1 MIVEFEL
8 NAPPQGIFFSGSEV
22 SGIMNVHVRNESTR
36 HIIKKIQ
43 VTLVGIAH
51 FSTNLLWE
59 QWEEGGERGPPPQY
73 GGPRSSQ
80 YRSQNPIHISN
91 EFCLHLSTIVWM
103 KEQEPIQELHIGM
116 NSFPF
121 RFLLP
126 DRLPSSFEGSYGW
139 IRYYVAGRFGT
150 TAPGKRS
157 HVKKALIT
165 VVDNADINVSQL
177 QRPLRAEKQK
187 TLRCLGLCAS
197 ALITFTVELPRRGFC
212 RGDIIPLKVTLE
224 NGSSRQLRLRAQLL
238 QVIVYTAQIRT
249 EHKVVASIT
258 SGQLE
263 PRTTSTW
270 NPEELV
276 VSGHIQPTL
285 RSCGIISI
293 EYFLRVSVTGPN
305 FIGYP
310 NVIITV
316 DIAVTI
322 GNVPLHS
329 TTSAPNTVSMVSV
342 AQPQH
347 FSPQQPASS
356 MHLTQGIYP
365 PSHQPPQV
373 GPHTDRGDFQSAP
386 PPPYEDVVGNP
397 NEYMHVTR
405 FWLVICTDNIDAAFA
420 HSYCKAHF
428 VI

>member
-22 SGIMNVHVRNESTR
+22 SGIMNVHVRNEPTC

-51 FSTNLLWE
+51 VSTNLRFE
-59 QWEEGGERGPPPQY
+59 EWEENGERGVPAPQPY
-73 GGPRSSQ
+73 GYGYEGSR
-80 YRSQNPIHISN
+80 QNQILISN
-91 EFCLHLSTIVWM
+91 EFCLNLSTTVWM
-103 KEQEPIQELHIGM
+103 KQQEPIQELHIGT

-121 RFLLP
+121 RFQLP
-126 DRLPSSFEGSYGW
+126 DRLPSSFEGSFGW
-139 IRYYVAGRFGT
+139 IRYYVAGRFGA

-157 HVKKALIT
+157 HVEKAPIT
-165 VVDNADINVSQL
+165 VVDSADINVSQL

-197 ALITFTVELPRRGFC
+197 ALISLTVELPRRGFC
-212 RGDIIPLKVTLE
+212 HGDIIPLKVTLE

-238 QVIVYTAQIRT
+238 QVIVYSAQQRIPT
-249 EHKVVASIT
+249 EEVVAGIT

-276 VSGHIQPTL
+276 VPGHIKPTL

-293 EYFLRVSVTGPN
+293 EYFLRVSATGPN
-305 FIGYP
+305 FIGNL

-329 TTSAPNTVSMVSV
+329 ATSAPNPVSMVSM
-342 AQPQH
+342 AQPQL

-356 MHLTQGIYP
+356 VRLTQGIYP
-365 PSHQPPQV
+365 PSDM
-373 GPHTDRGDFQSAP
+373 GRGDFQSAP
-386 PPPYEDVVGNP
+386 PPPYEDVVANP
-397 NEYMHVTR
+397 NKEYMHVTR
-405 FWLVICTDNIDAAFA
+405 F
-420 HSYCKAHF
+420 
-428 VI
+428 